1 MVRAAASFLRRQY
14 PTRNAK
20 HSQSFIRNP
29 EHSWIG
35 PIRLDDPTGRLARA
49 ADTKRAPN
57 AAASIDGNLCKW
69 NEFDAFADGIEPLL
83 GLARKIFAGY
93 DGSRAFR
100 MNSPC
105 GGDYHAYDP
114 QEIYTAGE
122 NWYHKIYD
130 RGHNFISEWSVSSF
144 ANRSLLKRIIPPA
157 ELALKPVGYDVEN
170 FQHRFCAAVANRGIS
185 VHIHQK
191 AGSVRRGMTTS
202 ERPIWKISS
211 NAARWAT
218 NTTWRASWNIGG
230 PSSLS
235 RVAKHYGRTTLLGQF
250 VIAGV

>member
-1 MVRAAASFLRRQY
+1 LDRYA
-14 PTRNAK
+14 
-20 HSQSFIRNP
+20 
-29 EHSWIG
+29 W
-35 PIRLDDPTGRLARA
+35 DDPTGRLARA
-49 ADTKRAPN
+49 ADAERAPN
-57 AAASIDGNLCKW
+57 AAASIDGNLCRW

-83 GLARKIFAGY
+83 GLAREIFAGY

-114 QEIYTAGE
+114 QEIYTADE

-130 RGHNFISEWSVSSF
+130 RGHNFISEWSFSSF
-144 ANRSLLKRIIPPA
+144 ANLSLLKRIIPPA

-170 FQHRFCAAVANRGIS
+170 FKHRYPTIRDRSAELWYTFIKSWQR
-185 VHIHQK
+185 
-191 AGSVRRGMTTS
+191 
-202 ERPIWKISS
+202 
-211 NAARWAT
+211 ARWYDDFGKADLEDLIECSQMGYEH
-218 NTTWRASWNIGG
+218 NMACVLNIGG

-250 VIAGV
+250 VIAGM